1 MKDITG
7 DEKDPLMRSSY
18 YTITRNFTKTINR
31 FVVFKEGSNLIEI
44 PHGIGQRSQFINVLI
59 EYFET
64 LEEYE
69 KCEKLLNLKKLVIET
84 GD

>member
-1 MKDITG
+1 MQDKNG
-7 DEKDPLMRSSY
+7 DERDSLMRSSY
-18 YTITRNFTKTINR
+18 YTITRNFTKTVNR

-44 PHGIGQRSQFINVLI
+44 PHGVGQRSQFINVLI
-59 EYFET
+59 KYFET